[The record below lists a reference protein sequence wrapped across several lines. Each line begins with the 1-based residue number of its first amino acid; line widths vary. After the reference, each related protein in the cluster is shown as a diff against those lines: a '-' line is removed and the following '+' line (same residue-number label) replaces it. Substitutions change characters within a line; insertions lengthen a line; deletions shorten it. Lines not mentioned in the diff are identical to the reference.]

1 MCVKGGKGGGE
12 QREGK
17 EGKEMGNIGHL
28 PLWGNNA
35 LMQTLT
41 QGSFSSRI
49 TLGVWASTQEFGDT
63 PFITMTSFNN
73 L

>member
-1 MCVKGGKGGGE
+1 MGVKGGEGGGE

-17 EGKEMGNIGHL
+17 EEKEMGNIGHL
-28 PLWGNNA
+28 PVWGNNA
-35 LMQTLT
+35 HMQTLP

-49 TLGVWASTQEFGDT
+49 TLGVWAPTQEFGDT
-63 PFITMTSFNN
+63 LFITMASFIN